1 MPDQYLRTI
10 RHFNRDIHLYLF
22 ASGLVGFCLFSGIYS
37 LLFNLYLLR
46 LGYWSRIRR
55 PSQCCRRP
63 SLCPI
68 QPTEQFPRQPLGQSP
83 YNDPRP

>member
-22 ASGLVGFCLFSGIYS
+22 ASGLIGFCLFSGIYS

-46 LGYWSRIRR
+46 LGYGPTFVGQVNAVGGLAFALSSL
-55 PSQCCRRP
+55 PSSFLAAVGAIAAQ
-63 SLCPI
+63 
-68 QPTEQFPRQPLGQSP
+68 
-83 YNDPRP
+83 